1 MRPETLER
9 ALHLWPKW
17 QESIEGARVQLEFQP
32 DYDEEEWTKWDRKHG
47 WHEVL
52 GVCLHE
58 LDQTLNLPWYF
69 APYWMSCFFS
79 NYKRVDGTYDFQA
92 IRMPEE
98 GYPYL
103 SSISEASGV
112 FLCEVGTNG
121 KVYPPYPFIFHP
133 PILVAMEEG
142 EELDEQVLEHAF
154 PLQAPWVTL
163 TDSGELQFDRQPVF
177 RIPFPS
183 RPVAK
188 KSISIAVQAG
198 KGGITGDYR
207 IRLIGRRLKG
217 KEGIEAA
224 TRFSPGKAP
233 VGTHVTLRNWPIGN
247 VPVFRIEIPAPF
259 MTWDV
264 LASIFWHLLKYK
276 RGMDKVAPHP
286 LSSYIN
292 KAKVT
297 PEEAKIKA
305 VSIFEKTASV
315 DEVLHELYFDPE
327 TQADSAF
334 ALDGLGKLYERPR
347 QERRFRKN
355 FRDRVIKWLRDA
367 GLKPGRPKT
376 KWWMERA
383 E

>member
-17 QESIEGARVQLEFQP
+17 QESIEGARAQLEFRP
-32 DYDEEEWTKWDRKHG
+32 DYQESDQTQWNQKHG
-47 WHEVL
+47 WREVL
-52 GVCLHE
+52 GVCLQE
-58 LDQTLNLPWYF
+58 LEQTLNLPWYF

-79 NYKRVDGTYDFQA
+79 NYKRADGTYDFEA

-112 FLCEVGTNG
+112 FLCKVERNG
-121 KVYPPYPFIFHP
+121 KVYPPYPFIFYP

-142 EELDEQVLEHAF
+142 EELGEELREHAF
-154 PLQAPWVTL
+154 PLQPPWVTP
-163 TDSGELQFDRQPVF
+163 TDSGELRFHRQPVF

-183 RPVAK
+183 RPIAR
-188 KSISIAVQAG
+188 KSISIAAQAG
-198 KGGITGDYR
+198 EGGITGDYR

-217 KEGIEAA
+217 KEAIEAA
-224 TRFSPGKAP
+224 TSFSRGKSP
-233 VGTHVTLRNWPIGN
+233 VGTHITLRNWPIGK
-247 VPVFRIEIPAPF
+247 VPVFRIEIPTQF
-259 MTWDV
+259 MTSDI
-264 LASIFWHLLKYK
+264 LASIFWHLLRYK

-286 LSSYIN
+286 LSFYIN
-292 KAKVT
+292 KAKVI

-305 VSIFEKTASV
+305 ASTFQKTWSV

-327 TQADSAF
+327 TQADLAF
-334 ALDGLGKLYERPR
+334 ELDRPGTQYERLR

-355 FRDRVIKWLRDA
+355 FRDRVLKWLRDA
-367 GLKPGRPKT
+367 GLEPGRPKT
-376 KWWMERA
+376 KWWTERA